1 MKVVEIFTSI
11 DGEGIRAGMPTTF
24 IRLFGCN
31 LHCSY
36 CDTRYACEE
45 EEQSVVKPYKIKT
58 AEEIVDIVMRKG
70 IPNVTVTG
78 GEPLIQPGIEKLLD
92 LLLFAGCNVN
102 VETNGTRPVPARYR
116 ENKDIFFT
124 MDYKCLSSGCPAS
137 DFYCHNT
144 LRDNDV
150 LKFVVGS
157 LEDLD
162 QMLEVLDC
170 LESNPAVFVS
180 PVFESGSPELQT
192 IIQYLL
198 KHKLYDVRMQLQLHK
213 IIWTPD
219 KRGV

>member
-11 DGEGIRAGMPTTF
+11 DGEGIRTGMPTTF

-45 EEQSVVKPYKIKT
+45 EQDAEEPYKIKT

-102 VETNGTRPVPARYR
+102 VETNGTCPVPVRYR
-116 ENKDIFFT
+116 ENKNIFFT
-124 MDYKCLSSGCPAS
+124 MDYKCLSSGCSTP
-137 DFYCHNT
+137 DLYCHST

-157 LEDLD
+157 QEDLD

-180 PVFESGSPELQT
+180 PVFKDDGLELQT
-192 IIQYLL
+192 IVQYLL
-198 KHKLYDVRMQLQLHK
+198 KHKLYDVRMQVQLHK
-213 IIWTPD
+213 IIWPANQ
-219 KRGV
+219 RGV